1 MIRLI
6 TLVSFCVALG
16 LMTACANPADNA
28 PKAVVSEAASPAAS
42 NAATSSAAAKGT
54 KLALAADASTI
65 DFVGSKVT
73 GVENGSFKKFTGA
86 IDLVEGKPE
95 KSSVTVAIDLSS
107 VEAKVGKLTEHLKSP
122 DFFDVAKYPQATFAS
137 TEIKS
142 GGEKGA
148 THTVTG
154 TLDLHG
160 VKKTVTFPATIK
172 VEADV
177 VSMAS
182 EFAINRKDFG
192 IVYAGKADDLIRDE
206 VVLKLSVKAPRH

>member
-1 MIRLI
+1 MIRL
-6 TLVSFCVALG
+6 LSLMSFCVVLVLLA
-16 LMTACANPADNA
+16 ACANPADNA
-28 PKAVVSEAASPAAS
+28 PKAVVAEAASPSAS
-42 NAATSSAAAKGT
+42 NAAVMNVPVKGT
-54 KLALAADASTI
+54 RLPFANDSSTI
-65 DFVGSKVT
+65 DFIGSKVT
-73 GVENGSFKKFTGA
+73 GIENCSFKKFTGV

-95 KSSVTVAIDLSS
+95 KSSVNVAIDLSS

-142 GGEKGA
+142 GGDKGA

-160 VKKTVTFPATIK
+160 VKKTVTFPATIT
-172 VEADV
+172 VAADAV
-177 VSMAS
+177 TVNS

-206 VVLKLSVKAPRH
+206 VLLKLSVKAPRH

>member
-6 TLVSFCVALG
+6 ALISFCVALV
-16 LMTACANPADNA
+16 LMAACANPADNA
-28 PKAVVSEAASPAAS
+28 PKAVVSDAASPAAS
-42 NAATSSAAAKGT
+42 NAAINSAAAKGT
-54 KLALAADASTI
+54 KLAFAADASTI
-65 DFVGSKVT
+65 DFIGSKVT
-73 GVENGSFKKFTGA
+73 GSEEGSFKKFTGA

-95 KSSVTVAIDLSS
+95 KSSVNVTIDLSS
-107 VEAKVGKLTEHLKSP
+107 VEAKIGKLTEHLKSP

-137 TEIKS
+137 SEIKP

-160 VKKTVTFPATIK
+160 VKKTITFPATIK
-172 VEADV
+172 VEADA
-177 VSMAS
+177 VSVAS

-206 VVLKLSVKAPRH
+206 VVLKLSVKAPRR

>member
-6 TLVSFCVALG
+6 GLISFCVALA
-16 LMTACANPADNA
+16 LLTACANPADNA
-28 PKAVVSEAASPAAS
+28 PKAVVSEAASPATS
-42 NAATSSAAAKGT
+42 NPVAAQGT
-54 KLALAADASTI
+54 KLTFANESSTI

-73 GVENGSFKKFTGA
+73 GSEAGSFKKFMGG

-95 KSSVTVAIDLSS
+95 KSRVNVEIDLSS
-107 VEAKVGKLTEHLKSP
+107 VEAKIGKLTEHLKSP
-122 DFFDVAKYPQATFAS
+122 DFFDVAKYPKATFAS
-137 TEIKS
+137 SEIKS

-160 VKKTVTFPATIK
+160 VKKTVTFPATIR
-172 VEADV
+172 VEADT
-177 VSMAS
+177 VSVAS

-206 VVLKLSVKAPRH
+206 VVLKLSVKAPRR

>member
-1 MIRLI
+1 MIRLLSLI
-6 TLVSFCVALG
+6 SLCVALA
-16 LMTACANPADNA
+16 LFAACANPADNA
-28 PKAVVSEAASPAAS
+28 PKAVVSD
-42 NAATSSAAAKGT
+42 AATPAVMNTTQGT
-54 KLALAADASTI
+54 KIPFAADSSTI
-65 DFVGSKVT
+65 DFTGSKVT
-73 GVENGSFKKFTGA
+73 GIENGSFKKFTGA

-95 KSSVTVAIDLSS
+95 KSRVEVAIDLNSL
-107 VEAKVGKLTEHLKSP
+107 ETKIGKLTEHLKSP
-122 DFFDVAKYPQATFAS
+122 DFFDVAKFQQATFAS

-160 VKKTVTFPATIK
+160 VKKTVTFPATIN
-172 VEADV
+172 VAADAVSV
-177 VSMAS
+177 VS

-206 VVLKLSVKAPRH
+206 VVLKLSVKAPRQ